1 MKEIEV
7 NLFVESYLEA
17 WNEKDANSVAE
28 HMCSNG
34 HYIDEVFQQAISKEA
49 LFEELVDYF
58 QSD

>member
-7 NLFVESYLEA
+7 NSFVESYVEA

-28 HMCSNG
+28 HLCSNG

-49 LFEELVDYF
+49 LFEELVD
-58 QSD
+58 